1 MRRAGVGRLTHQYN
15 PQGGAKS
22 VGQWLTAVT
31 SMKGENGAMSVPD
44 AVAMIRATSPAK
56 RSEYAEEI
64 WKTRKA
70 RGNPMSFSVK
80 DVEYDSGVNKTYGV
94 VVTPVFTDRYSVSGR
109 ASAREF
115 KDLVAYTVE
124 KRMAR
129 DNPNPVKRYAASQ
142 VEAIEKVTAKSQDFG
157 STLESEWTTGGK
169 VMMIWRA
176 PTGHRVL
183 VTIGRDG
190 SYYGSK
196 LSEGTRMK
204 ANQSEAMIRKHAAR
218 DQQLYR
224 LLQRAKE
231 QIERLNI
238 KWVDAYQKYGEGSPQ
253 ERAAD
258 RKVIAANK
266 REDAIKKQLYKEDL
280 SFGRSRRNPET
291 ESADSYEK
299 FHGFRPKER
308 ITVKKKIRYHEN
320 LWAVGKLEKLVV
332 ISPDGVQVMID
343 GFKGAMLSAN
353 EANTQLYIEG
363 GDQSVNL
370 ADFGLGEPYHDK
382 EDLGEIEKL
391 YYFTNKTHLG
401 DQGGEAVYHHT
412 LGEERTKR
420 DYLFGKLKGRKVPR
434 PRLVYDVMNQAL
446 EIIGGEYVIE
456 PEGIRN

>member
-129 DNPNPVKRYAASQ
+129 DNPK
-142 VEAIEKVTAKSQDFG
+142 
-157 STLESEWTTGGK
+157 
-169 VMMIWRA
+169 
-176 PTGHRVL
+176 
-183 VTIGRDG
+183 
-190 SYYGSK
+190 
-196 LSEGTRMK
+196 
-204 ANQSEAMIRKHAAR
+204 
-218 DQQLYR
+218 
-224 LLQRAKE
+224 
-231 QIERLNI
+231 
-238 KWVDAYQKYGEGSPQ
+238 
-253 ERAAD
+253 
-258 RKVIAANK
+258 
-266 REDAIKKQLYKEDL
+266 
-280 SFGRSRRNPET
+280 RRNPEEEET

-320 LWAVGKLEKLVV
+320 LWACGDLEKLDV

-401 DQGGEAVYHHT
+401 DQGGEAIYHHT